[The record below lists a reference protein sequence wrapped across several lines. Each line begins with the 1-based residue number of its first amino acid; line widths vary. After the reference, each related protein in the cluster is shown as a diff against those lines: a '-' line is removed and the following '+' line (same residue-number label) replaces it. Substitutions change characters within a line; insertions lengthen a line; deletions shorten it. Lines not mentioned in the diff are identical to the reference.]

1 MDLNNQTERDVIMK
15 KVLAL
20 SCCCVDFFPEKNIIN
35 VGGNALNVAV
45 SCVKTG
51 KADVSLMGNV
61 GKDDYA
67 EEIIKTAD
75 KYKINRSRLYTVD
88 GITAN
93 NKIYLT
99 NEGEKYEKPDSWT
112 NGVYVKFRLSDEDV
126 EYMKTFDAVAST
138 VNDPNFKHTLGVRRN
153 AGFLL
158 SMDFLDHAP
167 LDDWENYF
175 PAIDLFFISGKDE
188 YSPLL
193 KKWSDKYNT
202 VFVSTLGAYGSIAY
216 KCGVK
221 YSCEAVKVEKVVD
234 TTGCGDSYQGAFIVD
249 YLMNGDILSAMK
261 AGSQSAAVTLSHVGA
276 FQ

>member
-1 MDLNNQTERDVIMK
+1 LK
-15 KVLAL
+15 KILAL

-51 KADVSLMGNV
+51 KADVSLMGNI
-61 GKDDYA
+61 GKDKYA
-67 EEIIKTAD
+67 EEIIKTVD
-75 KYKINRSRLYTVD
+75 KYKINRQKLYMVD
-88 GITAN
+88 GATAH

-99 NEGEKYEKPDSWT
+99 DEGEKYEKSDSWT
-112 NGVYVKFRLSDEDV
+112 NGVYADFRLTDENV
-126 EYMKTFDAVAST
+126 AYMKTFDAVAST
-138 VNDPNFKHTLGVRRN
+138 LNDPNFKHTLDVRRN
-153 AGFLL
+153 AHFLL

-167 LDDWENYF
+167 KDEWENYF
-175 PAIDLFFISGKDE
+175 PAIDLFFISGKNE

-193 KKWSDKYNT
+193 KKWSEKYNT
-202 VFVSTLGAYGSIAY
+202 VFVSTLGAHGSIVY
-216 KCGVK
+216 KNGIE

-249 YLMNGDILSAMK
+249 YLINGDILSAMK

-276 FQ
+276 F